1 MTILFS
7 TEAHLLT
14 DLFSSVVFI
23 TSGISWHFS
32 WLLIRWSED
41 DADKQLFCKT
51 CQVVWVI
58 FWCVSNSFPPAN
70 PDSVLLTLC
79 RRMPSS
85 GQRQHQSRRR
95 QQSRPA
101 VLLPQLPAAAPLEA
115 PPWPRLVPRMPL
127 GRKAATPPRP
137 LLLPVETMMVTL
149 HHALL
154 TTRAMFS
161 RGVLFWSVDHR
172 LCFLFF
178 IASRQQQKPKTELS
192 RADAATL

>member
-1 MTILFS
+1 
-7 TEAHLLT
+7 
-14 DLFSSVVFI
+14 
-23 TSGISWHFS
+23 
-32 WLLIRWSED
+32 
-41 DADKQLFCKT
+41 
-51 CQVVWVI
+51 
-58 FWCVSNSFPPAN
+58 
-70 PDSVLLTLC
+70 
-79 RRMPSS
+79 MPSS

-192 RADAATL
+192 RLMQWLFKCPQYENTSLWTQRAVELSSQGFWFFCLKLQTNFVVLLTFDVPVFFHFSHNNVVCSPPFATWSFLEYCHYQIYDLFIIT